1 MRASLAPLLLLCAA
15 GCGSADDSSRII
27 GVWSVKSPL
36 GDRGPSS
43 TIEFKEKGDL
53 VFSANVMDMSI
64 DLNGRWSLS
73 RGILT
78 ISGLEPEVDL
88 SGAGEAGGQAVAD
101 LESTVLEM
109 ELTWKNKDA
118 FILATGRGRSM
129 LVPGRYDR
137 LTPEEAAE
145 RKAADA
151 PLELDEPVRD

>member
-1 MRASLAPLLLLCAA
+1 M
-15 GCGSADDSSRII
+15 
-27 GVWSVKSPL
+27 

-43 TIEFKEKGDL
+43 TVEFKKGGDL

-88 SGAGEAGGQAVAD
+88 TDAGEAGDQAVAD
-101 LESTVLEM
+101 LANTVLEM
-109 ELTWKNKDA
+109 QLTWKNKDA
-118 FILATGRGRSM
+118 FILAAGRGRRM
-129 LVPGRYDR
+129 LLPGRYDR
-137 LTPEEAAE
+137 LTAEEAAE
-145 RKAADA
+145 RKAANA